1 MQKKVYFKMKKLK
14 KKKNYRVFITDYI
27 KKPSIEKKILK
38 KNLINISKKKMQK
51 FYWFGIMNVM
61 NNIYLILKI

>member
-14 KKKNYRVFITDYI
+14 KKKNYKVFITDYI

-38 KNLINISKKKMQK
+38 KNLINISKKKDAE
-51 FYWFGIMNVM
+51 
-61 NNIYLILKI
+61 ILLVWHHECN